1 MTAFCPL
8 PLLIPCSVANTLR
21 PPMKVF
27 PDHMAEYC
35 RTHGLIDVTFFNG
48 FPYADTEYTG
58 ASVVVVSHRGQDVQ
72 AMANE
77 LSRWVWAHRHASGN
91 APAKRTR
98 HDLRVHFR
106 PRDP

>member
-21 PPMKVF
+21 PPMKIF

-58 ASVVVVSHRGQDVQ
+58 ASVV
-72 AMANE
+72 
-77 LSRWVWAHRHASGN
+77 GN